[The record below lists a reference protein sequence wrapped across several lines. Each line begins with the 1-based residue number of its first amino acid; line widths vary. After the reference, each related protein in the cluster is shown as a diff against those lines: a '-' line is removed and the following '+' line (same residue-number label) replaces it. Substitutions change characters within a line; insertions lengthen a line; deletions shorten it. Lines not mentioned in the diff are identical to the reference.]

1 MKINYILTPPGQITI
16 NYDDDDGFMK
26 QVCAFG
32 GEEIPFAGLDKDSPE
47 FMAALLAFLSKQ

>member
-16 NYDDDDGFMK
+16 CYDDDDGFMK

-32 GEEIPFAGLDKDSPE
+32 GEELAFEGLDKNSKE
-47 FMAALLAFLSKQ
+47 FMAALLDFLAK